1 MDSGYLVQPAVFL
14 VDTIFGLYLFAL
26 MLRFLFQWFN
36 ADYYNPITQVIVKI
50 TQPPVR
56 TLRRFIPPL
65 GRIDSATLLL
75 MLVLQMLASYIVLT
89 LQGIDLNALALAV
102 FATSQLVD
110 LMLNVLLFAVIIA
123 ALLSW
128 VRVSRYNPAVSLL
141 YSFTSP
147 MLKWARKLLPP
158 MGGLDLS
165 PLIPIIGIQLVKML
179 LLPPLDQL
187 VRILS

>member
-14 VDTIFGLYLFAL
+14 VDTTFGLYLFAL
-26 MLRFLFQWFN
+26 VLRFLFQWCN

-50 TQPPVR
+50 THPPVR
-56 TLRRFIPPL
+56 MLRRFIPPL
-65 GRIDSATLLL
+65 GRIDSATLVL
-75 MLVLQMLASYIVLT
+75 MLALQMLASYIVLT
-89 LQGIDLNALALAV
+89 LQGVDLNLPALAV

-110 LMLNVLLFAVIIA
+110 LMLNVLLFAIIIA

-128 VRVSRYNPAVSLL
+128 IRVSRYNPAVSLL
-141 YSFTSP
+141 YSFTNP
-147 MLKWARKLLPP
+147 MLKWARRLLPP

-165 PLIPIIGIQLVKML
+165 PLIPIIGIQLLKML
-179 LLPPLDQL
+179 VLPPLDQL